1 MLTVQ
6 DVMVAEVITISPY
19 ATLREAL
26 SIMRTR
32 QVKSLVV
39 ERQHAHDAY
48 GLLSYSELL
57 RAIVAEEGDVDL
69 LNVYDAAVKPAVTVG
84 EDLSV
89 NQAAALMTRFHLN
102 RLVVVRGNELIGLLA
117 MNDILARLIDDLT
130 RPDR

>member
-6 DVMVAEVITISPY
+6 QVMVPDVITISPY

-26 SIMRTR
+26 SMMRTR

-39 ERQHAHDAY
+39 EPQHTHDSY
-48 GLLSYSELL
+48 GLLSYNELL
-57 RAIVAEEGDVDL
+57 RTIVAEEGDVDL
-69 LNVYDAAVKPAVTVG
+69 LNVYDAAIKPAVTVG

-89 NQAAALMTRFHLN
+89 RQAAALMARFGLN

-117 MNDILARLIDDLT
+117 MNDILARMIQDLT
-130 RPDR
+130 

>member
-6 DVMVAEVITISPY
+6 DVMVADVITISPY

-26 SIMRTR
+26 STMRAR

-39 ERQHAHDAY
+39 EPRHPHDAF

-57 RAIVAEEGDVDL
+57 RTVVAEEGDVDL
-69 LNVYDAAVKPAVTVG
+69 LNVYDAAIKPAVTVG
-84 EDLSV
+84 GELSV

-117 MNDILARLIDDLT
+117 MNDILAKMIDDLL
-130 RPDR
+130 R

>member
-6 DVMVAEVITISPY
+6 DVMVPDVITISPY

-26 SIMRTR
+26 SMMRTR

-48 GLLSYSELL
+48 GLLSYNELL
-57 RAIVAEEGDVDL
+57 RAVVAEEGDVDL

-89 NQAAALMTRFHLN
+89 RQAAALMTRLHLN
-102 RLVVVRGNELIGLLA
+102 RLIVVHGNELIGLLA
-117 MNDILARLIDDLT
+117 MNDILAHMIDDLI
-130 RPDR
+130 R

>member
-1 MLTVQ
+1 MLTVR
-6 DVMVAEVITISPY
+6 DVMVPDVITISPY

-26 SIMRTR
+26 STMRTR

-39 ERQHAHDAY
+39 ERQHVHDSY

-57 RAIVAEEGDVDL
+57 RAVVAEEGDVDL

-89 NQAAALMTRFHLN
+89 RQAAALMTRFHLN
-102 RLVVVRGNELIGLLA
+102 RLIVVRGNELIGLLA
-117 MNDILARLIDDLT
+117 MNDILARMIDDLI
-130 RPDR
+130 R